1 MNILLKLSFDGTNY
15 HGWQVQENALSVF
28 RVLQAALEKVIG
40 YHADIHGSS
49 RTDSGVHARVYC
61 ANFESRKELSE
72 KELFKLP
79 LALNRNLPDDIRVM
93 KAVRVRD
100 GFHARYSR
108 KGKEYTYCILNSRID
123 DPFSNRYYHRI
134 SAPLDVDSMRKATSY
149 FVGTHDFRSF
159 MASKSKIVD
168 CTRTVF
174 SADVFKEDDKVFFR
188 ISADGYLYNMVRIMT
203 GTLIKVG
210 LGSIRPENVPDIIE
224 ARDRSKAGYTAPA
237 KGLFLTDIF
246 YDPEEFLD

>member
-15 HGWQVQENALSVF
+15 HGWQIQENALSVF
-28 RVLQAALEKVIG
+28 RVLQTALEKVLG

-61 ANFESRKELSE
+61 ANFISE
-72 KELFKLP
+72 KEMSDRDLFKLP
-79 LALNRNLPDDIRVM
+79 LALNRNLPEDVRI
-93 KAVRVRD
+93 KEAVRVRD
-100 GFHARYSR
+100 DFHARYSR
-108 KGKEYTYCILNSRID
+108 KGKEYTYFILNSRID

-134 SAPLDVDSMRKATSY
+134 SSKLDTEEMNRAAAML
-149 FVGTHDFRSF
+149 VGTHDFRSF
-159 MASKSKIVD
+159 MASKSKIID
-168 CTRTVF
+168 CTRTVY
-174 SADVFKEDDKVFFR
+174 SREVKRDGDVVRFR

-210 LGSIRPENVPDIIE
+210 LGNIKAEDIKTII
-224 ARDRSKAGYTAPA
+224 AACDRSKAGYTAPA

-246 YDPEEFLD
+246 YDPEVFI